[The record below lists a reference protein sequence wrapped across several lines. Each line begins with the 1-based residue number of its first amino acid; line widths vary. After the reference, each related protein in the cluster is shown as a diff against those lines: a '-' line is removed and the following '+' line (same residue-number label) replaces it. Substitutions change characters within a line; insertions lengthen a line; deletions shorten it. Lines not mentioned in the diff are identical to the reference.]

1 MTVRVRHD
9 RLAAWARTCLEKA
22 GVPPPEA
29 KLVADSLVQT
39 SVWGIDSH
47 GVLRLTHYL
56 NRLTIGSISAAAAP
70 VGMRTGPATAQ
81 VHGEDGLGIVHATLA
96 MEVAIEMARESG
108 AGVVGVG
115 HSSHCGA

>member
-29 KLVADSLVQT
+29 KLVPTSLVQT

-56 NRLTIGSISAAAAP
+56 NRMTIGSIPPSAAPA
-70 VGMRTGPATAQ
+70 VMRTGPVTAQ
-81 VHGEDGLGIVHATLA
+81 VPGPDGPGIVHGTLA
-96 MEVAIEMARESG
+96 MEVAIERAAVSG
-108 AGVVGVG
+108 PGVAGV
-115 HSSHCGA
+115 